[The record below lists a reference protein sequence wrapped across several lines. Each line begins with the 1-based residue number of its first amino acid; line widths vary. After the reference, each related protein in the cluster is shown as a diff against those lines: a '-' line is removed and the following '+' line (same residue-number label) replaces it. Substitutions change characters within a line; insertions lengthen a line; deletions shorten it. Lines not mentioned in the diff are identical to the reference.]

1 MSRSYQTPFND
12 NGGHRGNW
20 ENAVCMS
27 VCVKGTFLCLPQ
39 KHSIKIASLISP
51 ARHKNNTQ
59 RREERRGKKIM
70 QQHTSEM
77 KQQGK
82 VSVRLSRMS
91 LQILPFIV
99 LSQCRALSAAISDCQ
114 CVDLAR

>member
-1 MSRSYQTPFND
+1 
-12 NGGHRGNW
+12 
-20 ENAVCMS
+20 
-27 VCVKGTFLCLPQ
+27 
-39 KHSIKIASLISP
+39 
-51 ARHKNNTQ
+51 
-59 RREERRGKKIM
+59 M